1 MQDISFYEWTMFN
14 FLVLAVLLRPRKE
27 EGYSYIMEETESK
40 PSLLTWGSS
49 LTYEV
54 LDISRDYFKK
64 VHNFL

>member
-14 FLVLAVLLRPRKE
+14 FLVLVVLLRPRKE

-54 LDISRDYFKK
+54 LDILRDYFKK
-64 VHNFL
+64 VHIFF